1 MAVEIK
7 THRDHPSSM
16 AERIEK
22 RTRPS
27 NDIKNADV
35 VKQVGHSPN
44 RTITSIHHSRVTDY
58 GKRAPEEPGI
68 SGEKRGV
75 V

>member
-58 GKRAPEEPGI
+58 GEGDCGVDINGNKRD
-68 SGEKRGV
+68 V